1 MENKGPSGN
10 RREWTGKLL
19 LAVAVILVVIAVY
32 ARILIYLTA
41 PGSEVSLPNAG
52 LFGDSFGMLNAAFSG
67 LAFAGLVIAIL
78 MQREELQL
86 QREELRLTRN
96 EMQAQ
101 RFETTFFEMVRL
113 HNGIV
118 NAMTI
123 EFVETWVDEETGP
136 ESKHTPVTGRDCFRE
151 FERQLNLHL
160 EHQNSILEF
169 LDGPINGAY
178 MDFWHKNQQYL
189 GHYFRHLY
197 RTLRFVHDSDGA
209 NKTLYSGILRAQLS
223 DLELKLLYYH
233 CFSVYGRKKFKPL
246 AETYAL
252 FDNLPIGLI
261 DRRHLSLYRAEA
273 WGANAELVSRIAA
286 AHARMSQRTDDD
298 EPASEG

>member
-1 MENKGPSGN
+1 MENKEPSGN

-86 QREELRLTRN
+86 QGEELRLTRN

-101 RFETTFFEMVRL
+101 RFATTFFEMVRL

-151 FERQLNLHL
+151 FERRLKECLDR
-160 EHQNSILEF
+160 QNFSKEDI
-169 LDGPINGAY
+169 GTTVNWAY
-178 MDFWHKNQQYL
+178 MEFWSRNQQYL

-197 RTLRFVHDSDGA
+197 RILQFVNDSDEQDKA
-209 NKTLYSGILRAQLS
+209 LYSGILRGQLS
-223 DLELKLLYYH
+223 DLELKLLYYSCLSRH
-233 CFSVYGRKKFKPL
+233 GREKFKPL
-246 AETYAL
+246 AEKYAL
-252 FDNLPIGLI
+252 FDNLPIDSI
-261 DRRHLSLYRAEA
+261 DRKHLSLYPAEA
-273 WGANAELVSRIAA
+273 WGDQAERVAKMAA
-286 AHARMSQRTDDD
+286 PRAGMS
-298 EPASEG
+298 